1 NSFWNKNMKT
11 RLDMLKMRLNPPNKR
26 RGKNMELEE
35 QVMGII
41 INAGQ
46 SRSLCYEALGCA
58 KQGDIE
64 AADTLM
70 KEAAHFAREA
80 HLVQTQLIEADEGEG
95 KTKMTLVMVH
105 AQDHLMT
112 SILAKELVTEL
123 IHIYRT
129 RPHLA

>member
-1 NSFWNKNMKT
+1 
-11 RLDMLKMRLNPPNKR
+11 
-26 RGKNMELEE
+26 MELEE

-46 SRSLCYEALGCA
+46 SRSLCYEALSSA
-58 KQGDIE
+58 KAGDF
-64 AADTLM
+64 ADADEKMLQ
-70 KEAAHFAREA
+70 AQHFAREA

-112 SILAKELVTEL
+112 SMLARELVAEL
-123 IHIYRT
+123 IELHEKMQ
-129 RPHLA
+129 